1 MCLKRGGSLALGDV
15 YSGDVG
21 VKPIADLARREKLR

>member
-1 MCLKRGGSLALGDV
+1 MCLKRRRSLALDDV

-21 VKPIADLARREKLR
+21 VKSIADLARREKAR